1 MNLRRVFGGCVLFAW
16 LAVLPPSGSAGL
28 LAAQGGAMLREVL
41 RDPLAILFDR
51 SPGERQGG
59 ALAQSKQH
67 LATGPTERVLSPV
80 LERPATPIP
89 INLDNLP
96 TRAQE
101 VIDPASRTNPGAPGG
116 GIPAPPGGGGIGGG
130 VGGGG
135 GIGDGGGGGGGG
147 PPGPNPP
154 GPPTPPVVTPVPEP
168 ATWLMMIAGV
178 ALLGLQLR
186 RRPGAYAAAEA

>member
-28 LAAQGGAMLREVL
+28 LAAQGGAVLREML
-41 RDPLAILFDR
+41 RDPLAILSDR

-89 INLDNLP
+89 VNLDNLP
-96 TRAQE
+96 ARAQE
-101 VIDPASRTNPGAPGG
+101 VIDPGSRTNPGVPGG
-116 GIPAPPGGGGIGGG
+116 GNGGGS
-130 VGGGG
+130 GGGG
-135 GIGDGGGGGGGG
+135 GGGGSGGGG

-168 ATWLMMIAGV
+168 TTWLMMIAGV

-186 RRPGAYAAAEA
+186 RRSAAHGAAEA